1 MEEWHQKGVEDWKK
15 NQKRQ
20 RDRESKQLEFDLKQA
35 EKFNVVAEKKLQD
48 AKDEVTDGIDAFEN
62 TLKSNGI
69 NPRVQKQ
76 DAESAINAS
85 FNAKSG
91 QPGLRAST
99 RGAATLGKGTM
110 GAAIATKTGA
120 FTLESTGLKQRT
132 KKTLTEATR
141 KQREKRRR
149 RLIGQQEENMKEL
162 ELKQRESMVV
172 ELIMHQSNQEKELDY
187 EVWRTNQC
195 KEVISKNRQL
205 RESQYE
211 RRREL
216 DSELAQQKEAEL
228 LRTMQE
234 ATQSIVQER
243 LVRSAEMQAYKSA

>member
-35 EKFNVVAEKKLQD
+35 QKFNGIAEKKLQD
-48 AKDEVTDGIDAFEN
+48 AKDEVVDGIDSFEN

-69 NPRVQKQ
+69 NPRVQK
-76 DAESAINAS
+76 DEAERAISDS

-91 QPGLRAST
+91 QPGI
-99 RGAATLGKGTM
+99 RGAATRSIGATMGKGASMVGMSAT
-110 GAAIATKTGA
+110 TKTGA

-172 ELIMHQSNQEKELDY
+172 ELIKHQSNQEKELDY

-195 KEVISKNRQL
+195 KEVISKNR
-205 RESQYE
+205 
-211 RRREL
+211 
-216 DSELAQQKEAEL
+216 
-228 LRTMQE
+228 
-234 ATQSIVQER
+234 
-243 LVRSAEMQAYKSA
+243 